1 MNRTSLAAMPATWLA
16 ERYALEPRLIDAMRR
31 DGELIAFRAPGATEW
46 LYPTWQFENGRPRH
60 SIPRVVRA
68 AREAG
73 IDEAR
78 LYTILSAPRGL
89 NGHGRVYELLL
100 EGRDDDVVELVRA
113 G

>member
-1 MNRTSLAAMPATWLA
+1 MDGKALPATWLA
-16 ERYALEPRLIDAMRR
+16 ARLAIEPVLLDVMRR
-31 DGELIAFRAPGATEW
+31 DGELVAFRAPGSTEW
-46 LYPTWQFENGRPRH
+46 LYPTWQFENGQPRH
-60 SIPRVVRA
+60 SIRRITRA

-73 IDEAR
+73 IDENR

-89 NGHGRVYELLL
+89 NGHGRVYELLY